1 MISMYYQNING
12 MRTKLQHFYQN
23 VLNSNYDVICLTETN
38 LISGIFDGE
47 IIDSR
52 YNIFRRDRDI
62 ANSTK
67 ESGGGVLI
75 AVKKKFQVLRQAHW
89 DSNQEDIWITIK
101 SNNCHSPNINI
112 CVCYLPPDLNCT
124 KRDEFYSDCQ
134 MILLNHCDD
143 RFAIVG
149 DFNTPEYSPISQNT
163 DEPSCTPKRL
173 LLLQEFISICNLQ
186 QCNYIPND
194 KGRYLDLVLSSV
206 KTLPVV
212 EADILSRKDRPHPA
226 LEIEVPLVCDVS
238 KNLKQSNK
246 KQLNFA
252 KCDYEGIRHELQ
264 SVDWHNLLSSSDV
277 NDCVNVFYDKLFEI
291 INKYTPLT
299 SMKSD
304 KYPIWYS
311 KPKGLLYS
319 MYSGKEQIS
328 QVIQKIQQS
337 A

>member
-1 MISMYYQNING
+1 MYYQNING

-124 KRDEFYSDCQ
+124 KRDVFYSNCQ
-134 MILLNHCDD
+134 MI
-143 RFAIVG
+143 
-149 DFNTPEYSPISQNT
+149 
-163 DEPSCTPKRL
+163 
-173 LLLQEFISICNLQ
+173 
-186 QCNYIPND
+186 
-194 KGRYLDLVLSSV
+194 
-206 KTLPVV
+206 
-212 EADILSRKDRPHPA
+212 
-226 LEIEVPLVCDVS
+226 
-238 KNLKQSNK
+238 
-246 KQLNFA
+246 
-252 KCDYEGIRHELQ
+252 
-264 SVDWHNLLSSSDV
+264 
-277 NDCVNVFYDKLFEI
+277 
-291 INKYTPLT
+291 
-299 SMKSD
+299 
-304 KYPIWYS
+304 
-311 KPKGLLYS
+311 
-319 MYSGKEQIS
+319 
-328 QVIQKIQQS
+328 
-337 A
+337 